1 MRSNSVNYIVTCF
14 ISFRTM
20 RFNKFKFN
28 ISFHAYSMCWN
39 MKRENALNVPKY
51 NKDLFAP
58 HFLLS
63 MCTLCVAIFYGSF
76 ALSISFGSQIL
87 KKGHLASKTK
97 NLLGVTSHNFLFIL
111 SRNYWEYKKWLS
123 EIKAKINDN
132 LTSER
137 GRRWCRALLRLCSVV
152 GNTNRFETE
161 KKKVFLSHF
170 LCLLLIPL
178 NYKNTE
184 RKENS
189 QQQQQ

>member
-1 MRSNSVNYIVTCF
+1 MRSNSVNYIVTCL

-20 RFNKFKFN
+20 RFNKFKFK
-28 ISFHAYSMCWN
+28 ISLHAYSMRWN

-63 MCTLCVAIFYGSF
+63 MCTLCVAIFHGSF

-87 KKGHLASKTK
+87 KKGHLAPKK

-137 GRRWCRALLRLCSVV
+137 GRRWCRALRLCSVV

-161 KKKVFLSHF
+161 KKKSSYLTFYVCF
-170 LCLLLIPL
+170 
-178 NYKNTE
+178 
-184 RKENS
+184 
-189 QQQQQ
+189 